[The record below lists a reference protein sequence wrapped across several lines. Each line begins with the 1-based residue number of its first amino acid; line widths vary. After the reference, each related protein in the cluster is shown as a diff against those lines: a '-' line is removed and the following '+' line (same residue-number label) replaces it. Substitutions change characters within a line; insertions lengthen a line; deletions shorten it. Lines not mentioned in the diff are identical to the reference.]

1 MSDVGSVFNATQV
14 RYGASWLRTDAPDS
28 DVIISSRVRY
38 ARNLGGLPFPKKSS
52 RQQKQYVLDV
62 VRARLERAA
71 LYGAGAPSG
80 SRSGR
85 LHWIDVHQTTQ
96 ADRLLMVE
104 RHLISKEHAR
114 GDEPRGVAV
123 WLPDEAMC
131 VMVNEE
137 DQIRLQVI
145 RPGLQLASAFAQA
158 DALDD
163 LLNGVEPDASAEAA
177 RASGASA
184 ASGQPAGVAPSI
196 TDGGLNYAFSQ
207 RFGYLTACPTNIGT
221 GMRVSVMMHL
231 PALRLT
237 GEIEKVRRA
246 TKDMNMAVRGYYGE
260 NSEAAGD
267 FFQISN
273 QTTLGKPERVILH
286 EFEREVLPFVVDY
299 ERKARAFMV
308 SKRSRQTEDA
318 VFRALGTLR
327 YARRLS
333 PEETLPML
341 SQVRLGILAGLIT
354 DVKVSTVNQLVLLTQ
369 PLHLQRLLGKEMD
382 QDTRREA
389 RADLVREWMVP
400 EQAPTK

>member
-1 MSDVGSVFNATQV
+1 MSDVGSVFTASQV
-14 RYGASWLRTDAPDS
+14 RSGASWLRTDAGDS
-28 DVIISSRVRY
+28 DVIISSRVRL
-38 ARNLGGLPFPKKSS
+38 ARNLAGLPFPRKSN
-52 RQQKQYVLDV
+52 RQQKQHVLDIIH
-62 VRARLERAA
+62 ARLEQIRNEC
-71 LYGAGAPSG
+71 AGVVKG
-80 SRSGR
+80 TFR
-85 LHWIDVHQTTQ
+85 WIDVHQTTQ

-114 GDEPRGVAV
+114 GDEPRAVAL
-123 WLPDEAMC
+123 WLPDESTC
-131 VMVNEE
+131 IMVNEE

-145 RPGLQLASAFAQA
+145 RPGLQLDSAFTQA
-158 DALDD
+158 DALDN
-163 LLNGVEPDASAEAA
+163 LLNGVEPFADASIAG
-177 RASGASA
+177 RR
-184 ASGQPAGVAPSI
+184 PAQAGSVSSF
-196 TDGGLNYAFSQ
+196 TDNGLNYAFST

-260 NSEAAGD
+260 GSDASGD

-286 EFEREVLPFVVDY
+286 EFEREVLPFVVEY

-308 SKRSRQTEDA
+308 SKRTRQTEDA

-341 SQVRLGILAGLIT
+341 SQVRLGILAGLIP
-354 DVKVSTVNQLVLLTQ
+354 DVRVSTVNQLVLLTQ
-369 PLHLQRLLGKEMD
+369 TLHLQRLLGREMD

-389 RADLVREWMVP
+389 RADLVREWLKP
-400 EQAPTK
+400 EPPLTSA